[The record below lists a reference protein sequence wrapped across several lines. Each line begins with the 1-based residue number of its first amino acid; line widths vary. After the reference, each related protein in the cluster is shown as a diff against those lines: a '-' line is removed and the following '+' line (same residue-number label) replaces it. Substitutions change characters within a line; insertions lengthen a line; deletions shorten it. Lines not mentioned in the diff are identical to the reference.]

1 MSRQRYWGCPIPV
14 IYCAKC
20 GAVPVPEDQLPVVLP
35 ENVEFAGTGSP
46 IKTDPTWRQTTC
58 PDCGGPAE
66 RETDTFDTFMESSW
80 YVARYTS
87 PNARDMVDRRANY
100 WMPADL
106 YVGGIEH
113 AILHLMYFRFYH
125 KLMRDARLVDSD
137 EPVTNLLTQGMVI
150 ADTFYRDADNGGKD

>member
-1 MSRQRYWGCPIPV
+1 M
-14 IYCAKC
+14 
-20 GAVPVPEDQLPVVLP
+20 VLP

-46 IKTDPTWRQTTC
+46 IKTDPNWRQTTC
-58 PDCGGPAE
+58 PECGGPAE

-150 ADTFYRDADNGGKD
+150 AETFYRDADNGGKDWINPPMWKSSAMSVGAWLAPA